1 MVDLLQSKDE
11 SLDGTAPSNKRKEK
25 HGKYSVE
32 VHSGNTVH
40 SI

>member
-11 SLDGTAPSNKRKEK
+11 SLDGAAPSNKRKGK